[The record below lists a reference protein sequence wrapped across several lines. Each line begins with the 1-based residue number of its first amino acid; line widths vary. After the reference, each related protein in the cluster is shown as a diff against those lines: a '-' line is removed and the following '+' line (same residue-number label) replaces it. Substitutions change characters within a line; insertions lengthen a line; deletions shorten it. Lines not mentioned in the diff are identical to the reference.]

1 MSASASKAK
10 KSLTFN
16 PISEQRAYY
25 EGKEGEGEGE
35 GEEGEIYEPEKVDTF
50 IKAISEPEL
59 PKEVIRLSSP
69 HSSSKRYKK
78 AELLPKPVLV
88 LSGDDV
94 TRYLKLMKIKKQL
107 QKEYNKAKFYNNKPL
122 KKLIKKDLANI
133 ESSIEELYYLR
144 QSRGRGIMKTRKM
157 FHSHKKQPRTQTK
170 RNRVSR
176 KSKKNNKNNKN
187 NSKNKTRK
195 Q

>member
-1 MSASASKAK
+1 
-10 KSLTFN
+10 
-16 PISEQRAYY
+16 
-25 EGKEGEGEGE
+25 
-35 GEEGEIYEPEKVDTF
+35 
-50 IKAISEPEL
+50 L

-69 HSSSKRYKK
+69 HSSSKRYEF
-78 AELLPKPVLV
+78 AQDLEKPVLV

-94 TRYLKLMKIKKQL
+94 TRYLKLMKIKRQL
-107 QKEYNKAKFYNNKPL
+107 QKEYTKAKFYNNKPL

-144 QSRGRGIMKTRKM
+144 QSRGRGIMKTRKI

-170 RNRVSR
+170 RNRSSG
-176 KSKKNNKNNKN
+176 KSKKHNKH
-187 NSKNKTRK
+187 NSNNKTRK